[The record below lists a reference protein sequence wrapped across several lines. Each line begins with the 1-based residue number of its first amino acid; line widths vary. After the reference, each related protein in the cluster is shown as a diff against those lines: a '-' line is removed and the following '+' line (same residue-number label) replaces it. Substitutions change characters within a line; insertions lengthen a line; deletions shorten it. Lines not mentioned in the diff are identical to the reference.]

1 MRAILAICN
10 TPAIRCTLIREAVR
24 AGHRG
29 QGGGELAGEALSG
42 AAGIVGDVQRGVSRR
57 VFGLL
62 GPRGR
67 AGAPRARRHR
77 GGRQRLG
84 ADRMR
89 AVPSGGGR
97 ALALTAPPRARRRW
111 PTHPRGALAL
121 GALNGMW
128 GDRIE
133 RDHAAL
139 ALGMDLRHGGGETDR
154 IAVFVHGLCETD
166 TSWRLG
172 GRPTYG
178 ERLREDLGHT
188 PVYARYNTGRHISD
202 NGRALAAALDALVA
216 AGRSRSTSSC
226 SSGTRWAG
234 SSPAAPA
241 TTASATAHLDRSA
254 LRHVVCLGSPH
265 LGAPLERAAAHGS
278 HAALPAA
285 RDRAARRL
293 LTVRSAGVKDL
304 RYGACLEEDWR
315 DIDPDEW
322 GPDHCADFP
331 FLPSATYYYVGATV
345 ARDKDS
351 PLGRMIGDVLVQFPS
366 ASGDGPLRKLAFE
379 IDHGLHLGGVNHL
392 QLLNHPRVYEQM
404 AGLAAARAGA
414 HGWLARRRRP
424 TGRAS
429 ASSPSTPSR
438 TSHSTGSSKRGSCRR
453 ARAARSA
460 PSAASRRPRWST

>member
-1 MRAILAICN
+1 MRGTEVKAA
-10 TPAIRCTLIREAVR
+10 
-24 AGHRG
+24 
-29 QGGGELAGEALSG
+29 GELAGEALSG
-42 AAGIVGDVQRGVSRR
+42 AAGIVCDVQRGVSRR
-57 VFGLL
+57 IFGTL
-62 GPRGR
+62 GGVAAPVRLAHDGITGVVHASVR
-67 AGAPRARRHR
+67 AG
-77 GGRQRLG
+77 
-84 ADRMR
+84 MR

-97 ALALTAPPRARRRW
+97 ALALTAPPQGPSIADR
-111 PTHPRGALAL
+111 PYGALAL

-139 ALGMDLRHGGGETDR
+139 ALGLDLRHDGGETDR

-172 GRPTYG
+172 GRQTYG
-178 ERLREDLGHT
+178 ELLREDLGHT

-216 AGRSRSTSSC
+216 DWPVEVSEIVLVGHSMGGLVA
-226 SSGTRWAG
+226 
-234 SSPAAPA
+234 
-241 TTASATAHLDRSA
+241 RSA
-254 LRHVVCLGSPH
+254 CHYGECDGLGWTEQLRHVVCLGSPH
-265 LGAPLERAAAHGS
+265 MGAPLERAAAHGS
-278 HAALPAA
+278 HLLSRLPETAPLA
-285 RDRAARRL
+285 RL

-322 GPDHCADFP
+322 GPDHCADFS

-351 PLGRMIGDVLVQFPS
+351 PLGRIIGDVLVQFPS

-404 AGLAAARAGA
+404 AG
-414 HGWLARRRRP
+414 WL
-424 TGRAS
+424 
-429 ASSPSTPSR
+429 
-438 TSHSTGSSKRGSCRR
+438 RR
-453 ARAARSA
+453 APALTAG
-460 PSAASRRPRWST
+460 